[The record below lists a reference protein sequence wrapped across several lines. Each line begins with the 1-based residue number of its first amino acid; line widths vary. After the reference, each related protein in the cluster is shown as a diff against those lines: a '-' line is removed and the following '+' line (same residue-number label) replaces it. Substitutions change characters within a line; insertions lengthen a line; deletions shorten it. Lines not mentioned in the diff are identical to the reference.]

1 MEQDKYLVSDV
12 YYVTLMITEYIV
24 TPAPLKSI
32 IEYTIKRGEQYN
44 RTYLVADII
53 KTIEDMCKKKLL
65 RKTVEGYE
73 VY

>member
-12 YYVTLMITEYIV
+12 YHVTLMINEYIV
-24 TPAPLKSI
+24 TPAQVKSI

-44 RTYLVADII
+44 RCYLTADII
-53 KTIEDMCKKKLL
+53 KTIESMCKKKLL
-65 RKTVEGYE
+65 KKTFGGYE